1 MNAGIYQDRFNIT
14 DILSL
19 YKVSNLYIFTE
30 YLVNIWRDL
39 SQRNKEEGKGISRL
53 TFTKYYE
60 LNGIISDRLFST
72 FDLNGD
78 NYLDV
83 KEFVS
88 GMTTLFS
95 GYYEQLLKF
104 IFNLY
109 DFDKDGKIKI
119 NDVKLILEYVP
130 INTNQPKKAQLL
142 KYEKAAF
149 IDRIEVQNELS
160 TILSNAFGEN
170 ETLNL
175 HNFKKVIKERNSDIF
190 LFLLLFIYE
199 KRPFNND
206 TLSII
211 EAYNSV
217 NPGDFHRSS
226 SQQYVT
232 QTFHF
237 VAQPTLRSKILSPT
251 IKNKMTQRSKSLIP
265 EENDDDDEEEKFK
278 AMDSK
283 EFLEDKKE
291 NKTENNKENKE
302 ENDKNDKEK
311 DNDKNET
318 KKKEDKNKN
327 DSKNKEDKN
336 KGEGND
342 LLVSSMVQSEGDLNS
357 TIIPRRKNGQFITF
371 DTSKNIEETETNKKG
386 LKPPIDDKS
395 FDYSSAADC
404 DDIKIINYEGYIYKI
419 TKSNKRK
426 KLYFKLVFRDL
437 FFFKDKYSK
446 IFIGFH
452 HLADAFVK
460 VNPNFKFED
469 RQYYSFSLIYPNV
482 TRNYLLKKKKRLNAW
497 VNHLKKAIDLTI
509 LSEFFDVK
517 GTLGKGKFGLV
528 KLGIHKLT
536 GRKVAIKIINKQGI
550 TEQEMQLTKTEIEI
564 LKIGQHPNI
573 ITLYDVIENEDKIY
587 IIMEYC
593 AGSDLFAY
601 IEQRN
606 FKLPEKHAAEIIR
619 KLSSAVYYLHS
630 FGIIHRDVKPENILM
645 TDNTEHADIRLLDF
659 GLSKIVRSG
668 EKCTEP
674 YGTLSYVSP
683 EVLQDIP
690 YDERCDLWSIGVITY
705 LLLSGVLPFDDE
717 NNIKEIARKTVYEK
731 TPFYPSLFH
740 DVSKEAIDFVDKL
753 LQKDPDKRMK
763 MTELFQHP
771 WMQKYF
777 KINHVKSKSNSVTQF
792 DHLFFT
798 SYKEIK

>member
-1 MNAGIYQDRFNIT
+1 MNSGIYQDRFNIT

-104 IFNLY
+104 IFNIY

-226 SQQYVT
+226 SQQFET
-232 QTFHF
+232 QSFHF
-237 VAQPTLRSKILSPT
+237 VAQPTLRSRILSPT

-265 EENDDDDEEEKFK
+265 EEKDDDDEEEKFK
-278 AMDSK
+278 RIDTK
-283 EFLEDKKE
+283 EYL
-291 NKTENNKENKE
+291 
-302 ENDKNDKEK
+302 
-311 DNDKNET
+311 
-318 KKKEDKNKN
+318 EDKNKN
-327 DSKNKEDKN
+327 DKENDKKDKENNKNKNETKNKENKN
-336 KGEGND
+336 KVDNPEIN
-342 LLVSSMVQSEGDLNS
+342 VSNVHSEYDFNS
-357 TIIPRRKNGQFITF
+357 TIMPRRKNGQFITF
-371 DTSKNIEETETNKKG
+371 DTSKNIEESEIHNPS
-386 LKPPIDDKS
+386 LKVPIDDKS
-395 FDYSSAADC
+395 FDYSSAVDC

-437 FFFKDKYSK
+437 FFYKDKYSK
-446 IFIGFH
+446 MFIGFH

-460 VNPNFKFED
+460 INPNFKFED
-469 RQYYSFSLIYPNV
+469 RQYFSFSLIYPNI

-573 ITLYDVIENEDKIY
+573 ITLYDVIENEEKIY

-606 FKLPEKHAAEIIR
+606 FKLPEKRAAEIIR

-645 TDNTEHADIRLLDF
+645 TDNTENVDIRLLDF

-731 TPFYPSLFH
+731 TPFYPTLFQ

-763 MTELFQHP
+763 MTELFVHP

-777 KINHVKSKSNSVTQF
+777 KNNNIKPKSNSVTEF

-798 SYKEIK
+798 SYKAIK

>member
-1 MNAGIYQDRFNIT
+1 MNSGIYQDRFNIT

-104 IFNLY
+104 IFNIY

-119 NDVKLILEYVP
+119 NDVKLILEYVS

-226 SQQYVT
+226 SQQFET
-232 QTFHF
+232 QSFHF
-237 VAQPTLRSKILSPT
+237 VAQPTLRSRILSPT

-265 EENDDDDEEEKFK
+265 EEKDDDDEEEKFK
-278 AMDSK
+278 RIDTK
-283 EFLEDKKE
+283 EYL
-291 NKTENNKENKE
+291 
-302 ENDKNDKEK
+302 
-311 DNDKNET
+311 
-318 KKKEDKNKN
+318 EDKNKN
-327 DSKNKEDKN
+327 DKENDKENDKKDKENNKNKNETKNKENKN
-336 KGEGND
+336 KVDNPEIN
-342 LLVSSMVQSEGDLNS
+342 VSNVHSEYDFNS
-357 TIIPRRKNGQFITF
+357 TIMPRRKNGQFITF
-371 DTSKNIEETETNKKG
+371 DTSKNIEESEIHNPS
-386 LKPPIDDKS
+386 LKVPIDDKS
-395 FDYSSAADC
+395 FDYSSAVDC

-437 FFFKDKYSK
+437 FFYKDKYSK
-446 IFIGFH
+446 MFIGFH

-460 VNPNFKFED
+460 INPNFKFED
-469 RQYYSFSLIYPNV
+469 RQYFSFSLIYPNI

-573 ITLYDVIENEDKIY
+573 ITLYDVIENEEKIY

-606 FKLPEKHAAEIIR
+606 FKLPEKRAAEIIR

-645 TDNTEHADIRLLDF
+645 TDNTENADIRLLDF

-731 TPFYPSLFH
+731 TPFYPTLFQ

-763 MTELFQHP
+763 MTELFVHP

-777 KINHVKSKSNSVTQF
+777 KNNNIKPKSNSVTEF

-798 SYKEIK
+798 SYKAIK

>member
-1 MNAGIYQDRFNIT
+1 MNCSGVYQDRFNIT

-109 DFDKDGKIKI
+109 DFEKNGKIKI

-130 INTNQPKKAQLL
+130 IKTNQPKKAQLL
-142 KYEKAAF
+142 KYEKAEF

-206 TLSII
+206 TLSTI

-226 SQQYVT
+226 SQQFVT

-237 VAQPTLRSKILSPT
+237 VAQPTLRSRILSPT
-251 IKNKMTQRSKSLIP
+251 FKNKMSQRSKSLIP

-278 AMDSK
+278 DIDTK
-283 EFLEDKKE
+283 EYLEDKKNNTTNDD
-291 NKTENNKENKE
+291 NKNEQKDKDNKNEKKNNDDNNKLDAPDLKISIVPS
-302 ENDKNDKEK
+302 
-311 DNDKNET
+311 DNEF
-318 KKKEDKNKN
+318 
-327 DSKNKEDKN
+327 
-336 KGEGND
+336 
-342 LLVSSMVQSEGDLNS
+342 NS

-371 DTSKNIEETETNKKG
+371 DTSKNIEQSEIQNVD
-386 LKPPIDDKS
+386 LKLPIDDKS
-395 FDYSSAADC
+395 FDYSSAVDC
-404 DDIKIINYEGYIYKI
+404 DDIKIINFEGYIYKI

-437 FFFKDKYSK
+437 FFYKDKYSK
-446 IFIGFH
+446 MFIGFH

-460 VNPNFKFED
+460 INPNFKFED
-469 RQYYSFSLIYPNV
+469 RQYYSFSLIYPHV

-497 VNHLKKAIDLTI
+497 VNHLKKAIDLTV

-536 GRKVAIKIINKQGI
+536 GRKVAIKIINKQGL

-573 ITLYDVIENEDKIY
+573 ITLYDVIENEEKIY

-601 IEQRN
+601 IEERN
-606 FKLPEKHAAEIIR
+606 FKLPEKHAAQIIR

-645 TDNTEHADIRLLDF
+645 TDKTEYADIRLLDF
-659 GLSKIVRSG
+659 GLSKIVRQG

-731 TPFYPSLFH
+731 TPFYPSLFQN
-740 DVSKEAIDFVDKL
+740 VSKEAIDFVDKL

-763 MTELFQHP
+763 MTELFEHP
-771 WMQKYF
+771 WMKKYF
-777 KINHVKSKSNSVTQF
+777 KHNNTKPKSNSVPQI

-798 SYKEIK
+798 SFKEVK

>member
-1 MNAGIYQDRFNIT
+1 MNCSGVYQDRFNIT

-109 DFDKDGKIKI
+109 DFEKNGKIKI

-130 INTNQPKKAQLL
+130 IKTNQPKKAQLL
-142 KYEKAAF
+142 KYEKAEF

-206 TLSII
+206 TLSTI

-226 SQQYVT
+226 SQQFVT

-237 VAQPTLRSKILSPT
+237 VAQPTLRSRILSPT
-251 IKNKMTQRSKSLIP
+251 FKNKMSQRSKSLIP

-278 AMDSK
+278 DIDTK
-283 EFLEDKKE
+283 EYLEDKKNNTTNDD
-291 NKTENNKENKE
+291 NKNEQKDKDNKNEKKNNDDNNKLDAPDLKISIVPS
-302 ENDKNDKEK
+302 
-311 DNDKNET
+311 DNEF
-318 KKKEDKNKN
+318 
-327 DSKNKEDKN
+327 
-336 KGEGND
+336 
-342 LLVSSMVQSEGDLNS
+342 NS

-371 DTSKNIEETETNKKG
+371 DTSKNIEQSEIQNVD
-386 LKPPIDDKS
+386 LKLPIDDKS
-395 FDYSSAADC
+395 FDYSSAVDC
-404 DDIKIINYEGYIYKI
+404 DDIKIINFEGYIYKI

-437 FFFKDKYSK
+437 FFYKDKYSK
-446 IFIGFH
+446 MFIGFH

-460 VNPNFKFED
+460 INPNFKFED
-469 RQYYSFSLIYPNV
+469 RQYYSFSLIYPHV

-497 VNHLKKAIDLTI
+497 VNHLKKAIDLTV

-536 GRKVAIKIINKQGI
+536 GRKVAIKIINKQGL

-573 ITLYDVIENEDKIY
+573 ITLYDVIENEEKIY

-606 FKLPEKHAAEIIR
+606 FKLPEKRAAEIIR

-645 TDNTEHADIRLLDF
+645 TDKTEYADIRLLDF
-659 GLSKIVRSG
+659 GLSKIVRQG

-731 TPFYPSLFH
+731 TPFYPSLFQN
-740 DVSKEAIDFVDKL
+740 VSKEAIDFVDKL

-763 MTELFQHP
+763 MTELFEHP
-771 WMQKYF
+771 WMKKYF
-777 KINHVKSKSNSVTQF
+777 KHNNTKPKSNSVTQF

-798 SYKEIK
+798 SFKEVK

>member
-1 MNAGIYQDRFNIT
+1 MNCSGVYQDRFNIT

-109 DFDKDGKIKI
+109 DFEKNGKIKI

-130 INTNQPKKAQLL
+130 IKTNQPKKAQLL
-142 KYEKAAF
+142 KYEKAEF

-206 TLSII
+206 TLSTI

-226 SQQYVT
+226 SQQFVT

-237 VAQPTLRSKILSPT
+237 VAQPTLRSRILSPT
-251 IKNKMTQRSKSLIP
+251 FKNKMSQRSKSLIP

-278 AMDSK
+278 DIDTK
-283 EFLEDKKE
+283 EYLEDKKNNTTNDD
-291 NKTENNKENKE
+291 NKNEQKDKDNKNEKKNNDDNNKLDAPDLKLSIVPS
-302 ENDKNDKEK
+302 
-311 DNDKNET
+311 DNDF
-318 KKKEDKNKN
+318 
-327 DSKNKEDKN
+327 
-336 KGEGND
+336 
-342 LLVSSMVQSEGDLNS
+342 NS

-371 DTSKNIEETETNKKG
+371 DTSKNIEQSEIKNVD
-386 LKPPIDDKS
+386 LKLPIDDKS
-395 FDYSSAADC
+395 FDYSSAVDC
-404 DDIKIINYEGYIYKI
+404 DDIKIINFEGYIYKI

-437 FFFKDKYSK
+437 FFYKDKYSK
-446 IFIGFH
+446 MFIGFH

-460 VNPNFKFED
+460 INPNFKFED
-469 RQYYSFSLIYPNV
+469 RQYYSFSLIYPHV

-497 VNHLKKAIDLTI
+497 VNHLKKAIDLTV

-536 GRKVAIKIINKQGI
+536 GRKVAIKIINKQGL

-573 ITLYDVIENEDKIY
+573 ITLYDVIENEEKIY

-601 IEQRN
+601 IEERN
-606 FKLPEKHAAEIIR
+606 FKLPEKHAAQIIR

-645 TDNTEHADIRLLDF
+645 TDKTEYADIRLLDF
-659 GLSKIVRSG
+659 GLSKIVRQG

-731 TPFYPSLFH
+731 TPFYPSLFQN
-740 DVSKEAIDFVDKL
+740 VSKEAIDFVDKL

-763 MTELFQHP
+763 MTELFEHP
-771 WMQKYF
+771 WMKKYF
-777 KINHVKSKSNSVTQF
+777 KHNNTKPKSNSVTQF

-798 SYKEIK
+798 SFKEVK

>member
-1 MNAGIYQDRFNIT
+1 MNCSGVYQDRFNIT

-109 DFDKDGKIKI
+109 DFEKNGKIKI

-130 INTNQPKKAQLL
+130 IKTNQPKKAQLL

-206 TLSII
+206 TLSTI

-226 SQQYVT
+226 SQQFVT

-237 VAQPTLRSKILSPT
+237 VAQPTLRSRILSPT
-251 IKNKMTQRSKSLIP
+251 FKNKMSQRSKSLIP

-278 AMDSK
+278 DIDTK
-283 EFLEDKKE
+283 EYLEDKKNNTTNDD
-291 NKTENNKENKE
+291 NKNEQKDKDNKNEKKNNDDNNKLDAPDLKISIVPS
-302 ENDKNDKEK
+302 
-311 DNDKNET
+311 DNEF
-318 KKKEDKNKN
+318 
-327 DSKNKEDKN
+327 
-336 KGEGND
+336 
-342 LLVSSMVQSEGDLNS
+342 NS

-371 DTSKNIEETETNKKG
+371 DTSKNIEQSEIQNVD
-386 LKPPIDDKS
+386 LKLPIDDKS
-395 FDYSSAADC
+395 FDYSSAVDC
-404 DDIKIINYEGYIYKI
+404 DDIKIINFEGYIYKI

-437 FFFKDKYSK
+437 FFYKDKYSK
-446 IFIGFH
+446 MFIGFH

-460 VNPNFKFED
+460 INPNFKFED
-469 RQYYSFSLIYPNV
+469 RQYYSFSLIYPHV

-497 VNHLKKAIDLTI
+497 VNHLKKAIDLTV

-536 GRKVAIKIINKQGI
+536 GRKVAIKIINKQGL

-573 ITLYDVIENEDKIY
+573 ITLYDVIENEEKIY

-601 IEQRN
+601 IEERN
-606 FKLPEKHAAEIIR
+606 FKLPEKHAAQIIR

-645 TDNTEHADIRLLDF
+645 TDKTEYADIRLLDF
-659 GLSKIVRSG
+659 GLSKIVRQG

-731 TPFYPSLFH
+731 TPFYPSLFQN
-740 DVSKEAIDFVDKL
+740 VSKEAIDFVDKL

-763 MTELFQHP
+763 MTELFEHP
-771 WMQKYF
+771 WMKKYF
-777 KINHVKSKSNSVTQF
+777 KHNNTKPKSNSVTQF

-798 SYKEIK
+798 SFKEVK

>member
-1 MNAGIYQDRFNIT
+1 MNCSGVYQDRFNIT

-109 DFDKDGKIKI
+109 DFEKNGKIKI

-130 INTNQPKKAQLL
+130 IKTNQPKKAQLL
-142 KYEKAAF
+142 KYEKAEF

-206 TLSII
+206 TLSTI

-226 SQQYVT
+226 SQQFVT

-237 VAQPTLRSKILSPT
+237 VAQPTLRSRILSPT
-251 IKNKMTQRSKSLIP
+251 FKNKMSQRSKSLIP
-265 EENDDDDEEEKFK
+265 EENDDDEEEKFK
-278 AMDSK
+278 DIDTK
-283 EFLEDKKE
+283 EYLEDKKNNTTNDD
-291 NKTENNKENKE
+291 NKNEQKDKDNKNEKKNNDDNNKLDAPDLKISIVPS
-302 ENDKNDKEK
+302 
-311 DNDKNET
+311 DNEF
-318 KKKEDKNKN
+318 
-327 DSKNKEDKN
+327 
-336 KGEGND
+336 
-342 LLVSSMVQSEGDLNS
+342 NS

-371 DTSKNIEETETNKKG
+371 DTSKNIEQSEIQNVD
-386 LKPPIDDKS
+386 LKLPIDDKS
-395 FDYSSAADC
+395 FDYSSAVDC
-404 DDIKIINYEGYIYKI
+404 DDIKIINFEGYIYKI

-437 FFFKDKYSK
+437 FFYKDKYSK
-446 IFIGFH
+446 MFIGFH

-460 VNPNFKFED
+460 INPNFKFED
-469 RQYYSFSLIYPNV
+469 RQYYSFSLIYPHV

-497 VNHLKKAIDLTI
+497 VNHLKKAIDLTV

-536 GRKVAIKIINKQGI
+536 GRKVAIKIINKQGL

-573 ITLYDVIENEDKIY
+573 ITLYDVIENEEKIY

-601 IEQRN
+601 IEERN
-606 FKLPEKHAAEIIR
+606 FKLPEKHAAQIIR

-645 TDNTEHADIRLLDF
+645 TDKTEYADIRLLDF
-659 GLSKIVRSG
+659 GLSKIVRQG

-731 TPFYPSLFH
+731 TPFYPSLFQN
-740 DVSKEAIDFVDKL
+740 VSKEAIDFVDKL

-763 MTELFQHP
+763 MTELFEHP
-771 WMQKYF
+771 WMKKYF
-777 KINHVKSKSNSVTQF
+777 KHNNTKPKSNSVTQF

-798 SYKEIK
+798 SFKEVK

>member
-1 MNAGIYQDRFNIT
+1 MNCSGVYQDRFNIT

-109 DFDKDGKIKI
+109 DFEKNGKIKI

-130 INTNQPKKAQLL
+130 IKTNQPKKAQLL
-142 KYEKAAF
+142 KYEKAEF

-206 TLSII
+206 TLSTI

-226 SQQYVT
+226 SQQFVT

-237 VAQPTLRSKILSPT
+237 VAQPTLRSRILSPT
-251 IKNKMTQRSKSLIP
+251 FKNKMSQRSKSLIP

-278 AMDSK
+278 DIDTK
-283 EFLEDKKE
+283 EYLEDKKNNATKDD
-291 NKTENNKENKE
+291 NKNEQKDKDNKNEKKNNDDNNKLDAPDLKISIVPS
-302 ENDKNDKEK
+302 
-311 DNDKNET
+311 DNEF
-318 KKKEDKNKN
+318 
-327 DSKNKEDKN
+327 
-336 KGEGND
+336 
-342 LLVSSMVQSEGDLNS
+342 NS

-371 DTSKNIEETETNKKG
+371 DTSKNIEQSEIQNVD
-386 LKPPIDDKS
+386 LKLPIDDKS
-395 FDYSSAADC
+395 FDYSSAVDC
-404 DDIKIINYEGYIYKI
+404 DDIKIINFEGYIYKI

-437 FFFKDKYSK
+437 FFYKDKYSK
-446 IFIGFH
+446 MFIGFH

-460 VNPNFKFED
+460 INPNFKFED
-469 RQYYSFSLIYPNV
+469 RQYYSFSLIYPHV

-497 VNHLKKAIDLTI
+497 VNHLKKAIDLTV

-536 GRKVAIKIINKQGI
+536 GRKVAIKIINKQGL

-573 ITLYDVIENEDKIY
+573 ITLYDVIENEEKIY

-601 IEQRN
+601 IEERN
-606 FKLPEKHAAEIIR
+606 FKLPEKHAAQIIR

-645 TDNTEHADIRLLDF
+645 TDKTEYADIRLLDF
-659 GLSKIVRSG
+659 GLSKIVRQG

-731 TPFYPSLFH
+731 TPFYPSLFQN
-740 DVSKEAIDFVDKL
+740 VSKEAIDFVDKL

-763 MTELFQHP
+763 MTELFEHP
-771 WMQKYF
+771 WMKKYF
-777 KINHVKSKSNSVTQF
+777 KHNNTKPKSNSVTQF

-798 SYKEIK
+798 SFKEVK

>member
-1 MNAGIYQDRFNIT
+1 MNSGIYQDRFNIT

-104 IFNLY
+104 IFNIY

-226 SQQYVT
+226 SQQFVT
-232 QTFHF
+232 QSFHF
-237 VAQPTLRSKILSPT
+237 VAQPTLRSRILSPT

-265 EENDDDDEEEKFK
+265 EEKDDDDEEEKFK
-278 AMDSK
+278 RIDTK
-283 EFLEDKKE
+283 EYL
-291 NKTENNKENKE
+291 
-302 ENDKNDKEK
+302 
-311 DNDKNET
+311 
-318 KKKEDKNKN
+318 EDKNKN
-327 DSKNKEDKN
+327 DKENDKENDKKDKENNKNKNETKNKENKN
-336 KGEGND
+336 KVDNPEIN
-342 LLVSSMVQSEGDLNS
+342 VSNVHSEYDFNS
-357 TIIPRRKNGQFITF
+357 TIMPRRKNGQFITF
-371 DTSKNIEETETNKKG
+371 DTSKNIEESEIHNPS
-386 LKPPIDDKS
+386 LKVPIDDKS
-395 FDYSSAADC
+395 FDYSSAVDC

-437 FFFKDKYSK
+437 FFYKDKYSK
-446 IFIGFH
+446 MFIGFH

-460 VNPNFKFED
+460 INPNFKFED
-469 RQYYSFSLIYPNV
+469 RQYFSFSLIYPNI

-573 ITLYDVIENEDKIY
+573 ITLYDVIENEEKIY

-606 FKLPEKHAAEIIR
+606 FKLPEKRAAEIIR

-645 TDNTEHADIRLLDF
+645 TDNTENADIRLLDF

-731 TPFYPSLFH
+731 TPFYPSLFQN
-740 DVSKEAIDFVDKL
+740 VSKEAIDFVDKL

-763 MTELFQHP
+763 MTELFEHP
-771 WMQKYF
+771 WMKKYF
-777 KINHVKSKSNSVTQF
+777 KHNNTKPKSNSVTQF

-798 SYKEIK
+798 SFKEVK

>member
-1 MNAGIYQDRFNIT
+1 MNSGIYQDRFNIT

-104 IFNLY
+104 IFNIY

-226 SQQYVT
+226 SQQFVT
-232 QTFHF
+232 QSFHF
-237 VAQPTLRSKILSPT
+237 VAQPTLRSRILSPT

-265 EENDDDDEEEKFK
+265 EEKDDDDEEEKFK
-278 AMDSK
+278 RIDTK
-283 EFLEDKKE
+283 EYL
-291 NKTENNKENKE
+291 
-302 ENDKNDKEK
+302 
-311 DNDKNET
+311 
-318 KKKEDKNKN
+318 EDKNKN
-327 DSKNKEDKN
+327 DKENDKENDKKDKENNKNKNETKNKENKN
-336 KGEGND
+336 KVDNPEIN
-342 LLVSSMVQSEGDLNS
+342 VSNVHSEYDFNS
-357 TIIPRRKNGQFITF
+357 TIMPRRKNGQFITF
-371 DTSKNIEETETNKKG
+371 DTSKNIEESEIHNPS
-386 LKPPIDDKS
+386 LKVPIDDKS
-395 FDYSSAADC
+395 FDYSSAVDC

-437 FFFKDKYSK
+437 FFYKDKYSK
-446 IFIGFH
+446 MFIGFH

-460 VNPNFKFED
+460 INPNFKFED
-469 RQYYSFSLIYPNV
+469 RQYFSFSLIYPNI

-573 ITLYDVIENEDKIY
+573 ITLYDVIENEEKIY

-606 FKLPEKHAAEIIR
+606 FKLPEKRAAEIIR

-645 TDNTEHADIRLLDF
+645 TDNTENADIRLLDF

-731 TPFYPSLFH
+731 TPFYPSLFQN
-740 DVSKEAIDFVDKL
+740 VSKEAIDFVDKL

-763 MTELFQHP
+763 MTELFVHP

-777 KINHVKSKSNSVTQF
+777 KNNNIKPKSNSVTEF

-798 SYKEIK
+798 SYKAIK

>member
-1 MNAGIYQDRFNIT
+1 MNCSGVYQDRFNIT

-109 DFDKDGKIKI
+109 DFEKNGKIKI

-130 INTNQPKKAQLL
+130 IKTNQPKKAQLL
-142 KYEKAAF
+142 KYEKAEF

-206 TLSII
+206 TLSTI

-226 SQQYVT
+226 SQQFVT

-237 VAQPTLRSKILSPT
+237 VAQPTLRSRILSPT
-251 IKNKMTQRSKSLIP
+251 FKNKMSKRSKSLIP

-278 AMDSK
+278 DIDTK
-283 EFLEDKKE
+283 EYLEDKKNNTTNDD
-291 NKTENNKENKE
+291 NKNEQKDKDNKNEKKNNDDNNKLDAPDLKISIVPS
-302 ENDKNDKEK
+302 
-311 DNDKNET
+311 DNEF
-318 KKKEDKNKN
+318 
-327 DSKNKEDKN
+327 
-336 KGEGND
+336 
-342 LLVSSMVQSEGDLNS
+342 NS

-371 DTSKNIEETETNKKG
+371 DTSKNIEQSEIQNVD
-386 LKPPIDDKS
+386 LKLPIDDKS
-395 FDYSSAADC
+395 FDYSSAVDC
-404 DDIKIINYEGYIYKI
+404 DDIKIINFEGYIYKI

-437 FFFKDKYSK
+437 FFYKDKYSK
-446 IFIGFH
+446 MFIGFH

-460 VNPNFKFED
+460 INPNFKFED
-469 RQYYSFSLIYPNV
+469 RQYYSFSLIYPHV

-497 VNHLKKAIDLTI
+497 VNHLKKAIDLTV

-536 GRKVAIKIINKQGI
+536 GRKVAIKIINKQGL

-573 ITLYDVIENEDKIY
+573 ITLYDVIENEEKIY

-601 IEQRN
+601 IEERN
-606 FKLPEKHAAEIIR
+606 FKLPEKHAAQIIR

-645 TDNTEHADIRLLDF
+645 TDKTEYADIRLLDF
-659 GLSKIVRSG
+659 GLSKIVRQG

-731 TPFYPSLFH
+731 TPFYPSLFQN
-740 DVSKEAIDFVDKL
+740 VSKEAIDFVDKL

-763 MTELFQHP
+763 MTELFEHP
-771 WMQKYF
+771 WMKKYF
-777 KINHVKSKSNSVTQF
+777 KHNNTKPKSNSVTQF

-798 SYKEIK
+798 SFKEVK

>member
-1 MNAGIYQDRFNIT
+1 MNSGIYQDRFNIT

-104 IFNLY
+104 IFNIY

-226 SQQYVT
+226 SQQFVT
-232 QTFHF
+232 QSFHF
-237 VAQPTLRSKILSPT
+237 VAQPTLRSRILSPT

-265 EENDDDDEEEKFK
+265 EEKDDDDEEEKFK
-278 AMDSK
+278 RIDTK
-283 EFLEDKKE
+283 EYLEDK
-291 NKTENNKENKE
+291 N
-302 ENDKNDKEK
+302 KNDKEK
-311 DNDKNET
+311 DKENDKKDKQNNKNKNET
-318 KKKEDKNKN
+318 KNKENKNKVDN
-327 DSKNKEDKN
+327 PEIN
-336 KGEGND
+336 
-342 LLVSSMVQSEGDLNS
+342 VSNVHSEYDFNS
-357 TIIPRRKNGQFITF
+357 TIMPRRKNGQFITF
-371 DTSKNIEETETNKKG
+371 DTSKNIEESEIHNPS
-386 LKPPIDDKS
+386 LKVPIDDKS
-395 FDYSSAADC
+395 FDYSSAVDC

-437 FFFKDKYSK
+437 FFYKDKYSK
-446 IFIGFH
+446 MFIGFH

-460 VNPNFKFED
+460 INPNFKFED
-469 RQYYSFSLIYPNV
+469 RQYFSFSLIYPNI

-573 ITLYDVIENEDKIY
+573 ITLYDVIENEEKIY

-606 FKLPEKHAAEIIR
+606 FKLPEKRAAEIIR

-645 TDNTEHADIRLLDF
+645 TDNTENADIRLLDF

-731 TPFYPSLFH
+731 TPFYPTLFQ

-763 MTELFQHP
+763 MTELFVHP

-777 KINHVKSKSNSVTQF
+777 KNNNIKPKSNSVTEF

-798 SYKEIK
+798 SYKAIK

>member
-1 MNAGIYQDRFNIT
+1 MNCSGVYQDRFNIT

-109 DFDKDGKIKI
+109 DFEKNGKIKI

-130 INTNQPKKAQLL
+130 IKTNQPKKAQLL
-142 KYEKAAF
+142 KYEKAEF

-206 TLSII
+206 TLSTI

-226 SQQYVT
+226 SQQFVT

-237 VAQPTLRSKILSPT
+237 VAQPTLRSRILSPT
-251 IKNKMTQRSKSLIP
+251 FKNKMSQRSKSLIP

-278 AMDSK
+278 DIDTK
-283 EFLEDKKE
+283 EYLEDKKN
-291 NKTENNKENKE
+291 NKTNDDNKNEQKDKDNKNEKKNKDDNNKLDAPDLKISIVPS
-302 ENDKNDKEK
+302 
-311 DNDKNET
+311 DNDF
-318 KKKEDKNKN
+318 
-327 DSKNKEDKN
+327 
-336 KGEGND
+336 
-342 LLVSSMVQSEGDLNS
+342 NS

-371 DTSKNIEETETNKKG
+371 DTSKNIEQSEIQNVD
-386 LKPPIDDKS
+386 LKLPIDDKS
-395 FDYSSAADC
+395 FDYSSAVDC
-404 DDIKIINYEGYIYKI
+404 DDIKIINFEGYIYKI

-437 FFFKDKYSK
+437 FFYKDKYSK
-446 IFIGFH
+446 MFIGFH

-460 VNPNFKFED
+460 INPNFKFED
-469 RQYYSFSLIYPNV
+469 RQYYSFSLIYPHV

-497 VNHLKKAIDLTI
+497 VNHLKKAIDLTV

-536 GRKVAIKIINKQGI
+536 GRKVAIKIINKQGL

-573 ITLYDVIENEDKIY
+573 ITLYDIIENEEKIY

-601 IEQRN
+601 IEERN
-606 FKLPEKHAAEIIR
+606 FKLPEKHAAQIIR

-645 TDNTEHADIRLLDF
+645 TDKTEYADIRLLDF
-659 GLSKIVRSG
+659 GLSKIVRQG

-731 TPFYPSLFH
+731 TPFYPSLFQN
-740 DVSKEAIDFVDKL
+740 VSKEAIDFVDKL

-763 MTELFQHP
+763 MTELFEHP
-771 WMQKYF
+771 WMKKYF
-777 KINHVKSKSNSVTQF
+777 KHNNTKPKSNSVTQF

-798 SYKEIK
+798 SFKEVK

>member
-1 MNAGIYQDRFNIT
+1 MNCSGVYQDRFNIT

-104 IFNLY
+104 IFNIY

-130 INTNQPKKAQLL
+130 IKTNQPKKAQLL
-142 KYEKAAF
+142 KYEKAEF

-206 TLSII
+206 TLSTI

-226 SQQYVT
+226 SQQFVT

-237 VAQPTLRSKILSPT
+237 VAQPTLRSRILSPT
-251 IKNKMTQRSKSLIP
+251 FKNKMSQRSKSLIP

-278 AMDSK
+278 DIDTK
-283 EFLEDKKE
+283 EYLEDKKNNTTNDD
-291 NKTENNKENKE
+291 NKNEQKDKDNKNEKKNNDDNNKLDAPDLKISIVPS
-302 ENDKNDKEK
+302 
-311 DNDKNET
+311 DNEF
-318 KKKEDKNKN
+318 
-327 DSKNKEDKN
+327 
-336 KGEGND
+336 
-342 LLVSSMVQSEGDLNS
+342 NS

-371 DTSKNIEETETNKKG
+371 DTSKNIEQSEIQNVD
-386 LKPPIDDKS
+386 LKLPIDDKS
-395 FDYSSAADC
+395 FDYSSAVDC
-404 DDIKIINYEGYIYKI
+404 DDIKIINFEGYIYKI

-437 FFFKDKYSK
+437 FFYKDKYSK
-446 IFIGFH
+446 MFIGFH

-460 VNPNFKFED
+460 INPNFKFED
-469 RQYYSFSLIYPNV
+469 RQYYSFSLIYPHV

-497 VNHLKKAIDLTI
+497 VNHLKKAIDLTV

-536 GRKVAIKIINKQGI
+536 GRKVAIKIINKQGL

-573 ITLYDVIENEDKIY
+573 ITLYDVIENEEKIY

-606 FKLPEKHAAEIIR
+606 FKLPEKRAAEIIR

-645 TDNTEHADIRLLDF
+645 TDNTENADIRLLDF

-731 TPFYPSLFH
+731 TPFYPSLFQN
-740 DVSKEAIDFVDKL
+740 VSKEAIDFVDKL

-763 MTELFQHP
+763 MTELFVHP

-777 KINHVKSKSNSVTQF
+777 KNNNIKPKSNSVTEF

-798 SYKEIK
+798 SYKAIK

>member
-1 MNAGIYQDRFNIT
+1 MNCSGVYQDRFNIT

-109 DFDKDGKIKI
+109 DFEKNGKIKI

-130 INTNQPKKAQLL
+130 IKTNQPKKAQLL
-142 KYEKAAF
+142 KYEKAEF

-206 TLSII
+206 TLSTI

-226 SQQYVT
+226 SQQFVT

-237 VAQPTLRSKILSPT
+237 VAQPTLRSRILSPT
-251 IKNKMTQRSKSLIP
+251 FKNKMSQRSKSLIP

-278 AMDSK
+278 DIDTK
-283 EFLEDKKE
+283 EYLEDKKNNTTNDD
-291 NKTENNKENKE
+291 NKNEQKDKDNKNEKKNNDDNNKLDAPDLKISIVPS
-302 ENDKNDKEK
+302 
-311 DNDKNET
+311 DNEF
-318 KKKEDKNKN
+318 
-327 DSKNKEDKN
+327 
-336 KGEGND
+336 
-342 LLVSSMVQSEGDLNS
+342 NS

-371 DTSKNIEETETNKKG
+371 DTSKNIEQSEIQNVD
-386 LKPPIDDKS
+386 LKLPIDDKS
-395 FDYSSAADC
+395 FDYSSAVDC
-404 DDIKIINYEGYIYKI
+404 DDIKIINFEGYIYKI

-437 FFFKDKYSK
+437 FFYKDKYSK
-446 IFIGFH
+446 MFIGFH

-460 VNPNFKFED
+460 INPNFKFED
-469 RQYYSFSLIYPNV
+469 RQYYSFSLIYPHV

-497 VNHLKKAIDLTI
+497 VNHLKKAIDLTV

-536 GRKVAIKIINKQGI
+536 GRKVAIKIINKQGL

-573 ITLYDVIENEDKIY
+573 ITLYDVIENEEKIY

-601 IEQRN
+601 IEERN
-606 FKLPEKHAAEIIR
+606 FKLPEKHAAQIIR

-645 TDNTEHADIRLLDF
+645 TDKTEYADIRLLDF
-659 GLSKIVRSG
+659 GLSKIVRQG

-731 TPFYPSLFH
+731 TPFYPSLFQN
-740 DVSKEAIDFVDKL
+740 VSKEAIDFVDKL

-763 MTELFQHP
+763 MTELFEHP
-771 WMQKYF
+771 WMKKYF
-777 KINHVKSKSNSVTQF
+777 KHNNTKPKSNSVTQF

-798 SYKEIK
+798 SFKEVK

>member
-1 MNAGIYQDRFNIT
+1 MNCSGVYQDRFNIT

-109 DFDKDGKIKI
+109 DFEKNGKIKI

-130 INTNQPKKAQLL
+130 IKTNQPKKAQLL
-142 KYEKAAF
+142 KYEKAEF

-206 TLSII
+206 TLSTI

-226 SQQYVT
+226 SQQFVT

-237 VAQPTLRSKILSPT
+237 VAQPTLRSRILSPT
-251 IKNKMTQRSKSLIP
+251 FKNKMSQRSKSLIP

-278 AMDSK
+278 DIDTK
-283 EFLEDKKE
+283 EYLEDKKN
-291 NKTENNKENKE
+291 NKTNDDNKNEQKDKDNKNEKKNKDDNNKLDAPDLKISIVPS
-302 ENDKNDKEK
+302 
-311 DNDKNET
+311 DNEF
-318 KKKEDKNKN
+318 
-327 DSKNKEDKN
+327 
-336 KGEGND
+336 
-342 LLVSSMVQSEGDLNS
+342 NS

-371 DTSKNIEETETNKKG
+371 DTSKNIEQSEIQNVD
-386 LKPPIDDKS
+386 LKLPIDDKS
-395 FDYSSAADC
+395 FDYSSAVDC
-404 DDIKIINYEGYIYKI
+404 DDIKIINFEGYIYKI

-437 FFFKDKYSK
+437 FFYKDKYSK
-446 IFIGFH
+446 MFIGFH

-460 VNPNFKFED
+460 INPNFKFED
-469 RQYYSFSLIYPNV
+469 RQYYSFSLIYPHV

-497 VNHLKKAIDLTI
+497 VNHLKKAIDLTV

-536 GRKVAIKIINKQGI
+536 GRKVAIKIINKQGL

-573 ITLYDVIENEDKIY
+573 ITLYDVIENEEKIY

-601 IEQRN
+601 IEERN
-606 FKLPEKHAAEIIR
+606 FKLPEKHAAQIIR

-645 TDNTEHADIRLLDF
+645 TDKTEYADIRLLDF
-659 GLSKIVRSG
+659 GLSKIVRQG

-731 TPFYPSLFH
+731 TPFYPSLFQN
-740 DVSKEAIDFVDKL
+740 VSKEAIDFVDKL

-777 KINHVKSKSNSVTQF
+777 KINQVKSKSNSVTQF

-798 SYKEIK
+798 SFKEVK

>member
-1 MNAGIYQDRFNIT
+1 
-14 DILSL
+14 
-19 YKVSNLYIFTE
+19 
-30 YLVNIWRDL
+30 
-39 SQRNKEEGKGISRL
+39 
-53 TFTKYYE
+53 
-60 LNGIISDRLFST
+60 
-72 FDLNGD
+72 
-78 NYLDV
+78 
-83 KEFVS
+83 
-88 GMTTLFS
+88 
-95 GYYEQLLKF
+95 
-104 IFNLY
+104 
-109 DFDKDGKIKI
+109 
-119 NDVKLILEYVP
+119 
-130 INTNQPKKAQLL
+130 
-142 KYEKAAF
+142 
-149 IDRIEVQNELS
+149 
-160 TILSNAFGEN
+160 
-170 ETLNL
+170 
-175 HNFKKVIKERNSDIF
+175 
-190 LFLLLFIYE
+190 
-199 KRPFNND
+199 
-206 TLSII
+206 
-211 EAYNSV
+211 
-217 NPGDFHRSS
+217 
-226 SQQYVT
+226 
-232 QTFHF
+232 
-237 VAQPTLRSKILSPT
+237 
-251 IKNKMTQRSKSLIP
+251 MTQRSKSLIP
-265 EENDDDDEEEKFK
+265 EEKDDDDEEEKFK
-278 AMDSK
+278 RIDTK
-283 EFLEDKKE
+283 EYL
-291 NKTENNKENKE
+291 
-302 ENDKNDKEK
+302 
-311 DNDKNET
+311 
-318 KKKEDKNKN
+318 EDKNKN
-327 DSKNKEDKN
+327 DKENDKKDKENNKNKNETKNKENKN
-336 KGEGND
+336 KVDNPEIN
-342 LLVSSMVQSEGDLNS
+342 VSNVHSEYDFNS
-357 TIIPRRKNGQFITF
+357 TIMPRRKNGQFITF
-371 DTSKNIEETETNKKG
+371 DTSKNIEESEIHNPS
-386 LKPPIDDKS
+386 LKVPIDDKS
-395 FDYSSAADC
+395 FDYSSAVDC

-437 FFFKDKYSK
+437 FFYKDKYSK
-446 IFIGFH
+446 MFIGFH

-460 VNPNFKFED
+460 INPNFKFED
-469 RQYYSFSLIYPNV
+469 RQYFSFSLIYLNI

-573 ITLYDVIENEDKIY
+573 ITLYDVIENEEKIY

-606 FKLPEKHAAEIIR
+606 FKLPEKRAAEIIR

-645 TDNTEHADIRLLDF
+645 TDNTENADIRLLDF

-731 TPFYPSLFH
+731 TPFYPSLFQN
-740 DVSKEAIDFVDKL
+740 VSKEAIDFVDKL

-763 MTELFQHP
+763 MTELFVHP

-777 KINHVKSKSNSVTQF
+777 KNNNIKPKSNSVTEF

-798 SYKEIK
+798 SYKAIK

>member
-1 MNAGIYQDRFNIT
+1 MNCSGVYQDRFNIT

-109 DFDKDGKIKI
+109 DFEKNGKIKI

-130 INTNQPKKAQLL
+130 IKTNQPKKAQLL
-142 KYEKAAF
+142 KYEKAEF

-206 TLSII
+206 ALSTI

-226 SQQYVT
+226 SQQFVT

-237 VAQPTLRSKILSPT
+237 VAQPTLRSRILSPT
-251 IKNKMTQRSKSLIP
+251 FKNKMSQRSKSLIP

-278 AMDSK
+278 DIDTK
-283 EFLEDKKE
+283 EYLEDKKNNTTNDD
-291 NKTENNKENKE
+291 NKNEQKDKDNKNEKKNNDDNNKLDAPDLKLSIVPS
-302 ENDKNDKEK
+302 
-311 DNDKNET
+311 DNDF
-318 KKKEDKNKN
+318 
-327 DSKNKEDKN
+327 
-336 KGEGND
+336 
-342 LLVSSMVQSEGDLNS
+342 NS

-371 DTSKNIEETETNKKG
+371 DTSKNIEQSEIQNVD
-386 LKPPIDDKS
+386 LKLPIDDKS
-395 FDYSSAADC
+395 FDYSSAVDC
-404 DDIKIINYEGYIYKI
+404 DDIKIINFEGYIYKI

-437 FFFKDKYSK
+437 FFYKDKYSK
-446 IFIGFH
+446 MFIGFH

-460 VNPNFKFED
+460 INPNFKFED
-469 RQYYSFSLIYPNV
+469 RQYYSFSLIYPHV

-497 VNHLKKAIDLTI
+497 VNHLKKAIDLTV

-573 ITLYDVIENEDKIY
+573 ITLYDIIENEEKIY

-601 IEQRN
+601 IEERN
-606 FKLPEKHAAEIIR
+606 FKLPEKHAAQIIR

-645 TDNTEHADIRLLDF
+645 TDKTEYADIRLLDF
-659 GLSKIVRSG
+659 GLSKIVRQG

-731 TPFYPSLFH
+731 TPFYPSLFQN
-740 DVSKEAIDFVDKL
+740 VSKEAIDFVDKL

-763 MTELFQHP
+763 MTELFEHP
-771 WMQKYF
+771 WMKKYF
-777 KINHVKSKSNSVTQF
+777 KHNNTKPKSNSVTQF

-798 SYKEIK
+798 SFKEVK

>member
-1 MNAGIYQDRFNIT
+1 MNCSGVYQDRFNIT

-109 DFDKDGKIKI
+109 DFEKNGKIKI

-130 INTNQPKKAQLL
+130 IKTNQPKKAQLL
-142 KYEKAAF
+142 KYEKAEF

-206 TLSII
+206 TLSTI

-226 SQQYVT
+226 SQQFVT

-237 VAQPTLRSKILSPT
+237 VAQPTLRSRILSPT
-251 IKNKMTQRSKSLIP
+251 FKNKMSQRSKSLIP

-278 AMDSK
+278 DIDTK
-283 EFLEDKKE
+283 EYLEDKKNNTTNDD
-291 NKTENNKENKE
+291 NKNEQKDKDNKNEKKNNDDNNKLDAPDLKISIVPS
-302 ENDKNDKEK
+302 
-311 DNDKNET
+311 DNEF
-318 KKKEDKNKN
+318 
-327 DSKNKEDKN
+327 
-336 KGEGND
+336 
-342 LLVSSMVQSEGDLNS
+342 NS

-371 DTSKNIEETETNKKG
+371 DTSKNIEQSEIQNVD
-386 LKPPIDDKS
+386 LKLPIDDKS
-395 FDYSSAADC
+395 FDYSSAVDC
-404 DDIKIINYEGYIYKI
+404 DDIKIINFEGYIYKI

-437 FFFKDKYSK
+437 FFYKDKYSK
-446 IFIGFH
+446 MFIGFH

-460 VNPNFKFED
+460 INPNFKFED
-469 RQYYSFSLIYPNV
+469 RQYYSFSLIYPHV

-497 VNHLKKAIDLTI
+497 VNHLKKAIDLTV

-536 GRKVAIKIINKQGI
+536 GRKVAIKIINKQGL

-573 ITLYDVIENEDKIY
+573 ITLYDVIENEEKIY

-593 AGSDLFAY
+593 SGSDLFAY
-601 IEQRN
+601 IEERN

-645 TDNTEHADIRLLDF
+645 TDKTEYADIRLLDF
-659 GLSKIVRSG
+659 GLSKIVRQG

-731 TPFYPSLFH
+731 TPFYPSLFQN
-740 DVSKEAIDFVDKL
+740 VSKEAIDFVDKL

-763 MTELFQHP
+763 MTELFEHP
-771 WMQKYF
+771 WMKKYF
-777 KINHVKSKSNSVTQF
+777 KHNNTKPKSNSVTQF

-798 SYKEIK
+798 SFKEVK

>member
-104 IFNLY
+104 IFNIY

-265 EENDDDDEEEKFK
+265 EEKDDDDEEEKFK
-278 AMDSK
+278 RIDTK
-283 EFLEDKKE
+283 EYL
-291 NKTENNKENKE
+291 
-302 ENDKNDKEK
+302 
-311 DNDKNET
+311 
-318 KKKEDKNKN
+318 EDKNKN
-327 DSKNKEDKN
+327 DKENDKKDKENNKNKNETKNKENKN
-336 KGEGND
+336 KVDNPEIN
-342 LLVSSMVQSEGDLNS
+342 VSNVHSEYDFNS
-357 TIIPRRKNGQFITF
+357 TIMPRRKNGQFITF
-371 DTSKNIEETETNKKG
+371 DTSKNIEESEIHNPS
-386 LKPPIDDKS
+386 LKVPIDDKS
-395 FDYSSAADC
+395 FDYSSAVDC

-437 FFFKDKYSK
+437 FFYKDKYSK
-446 IFIGFH
+446 MFIGFH

-460 VNPNFKFED
+460 INPNFKFED
-469 RQYYSFSLIYPNV
+469 RQYFSFSLIYPNI

-497 VNHLKKAIDLTI
+497 VNHLKKAIDLTV

-536 GRKVAIKIINKQGI
+536 GRKVAIKIINKQGL

-573 ITLYDVIENEDKIY
+573 ITLYDVIENEEKIY

-601 IEQRN
+601 IEERN
-606 FKLPEKHAAEIIR
+606 FKLPEKHAAQIIR

-645 TDNTEHADIRLLDF
+645 TDKTEYADIRLLDF
-659 GLSKIVRSG
+659 GLSKIVRQG

-731 TPFYPSLFH
+731 TPFYPSLFQN
-740 DVSKEAIDFVDKL
+740 VSKEAIDFVDKL

-763 MTELFQHP
+763 MTELFEHP
-771 WMQKYF
+771 WMKKYF
-777 KINHVKSKSNSVTQF
+777 KHNNTKPKSNSVTQF

-798 SYKEIK
+798 SFKEVK

>member
-1 MNAGIYQDRFNIT
+1 MNSGIYQDRFNIT

-104 IFNLY
+104 IFNIY

-130 INTNQPKKAQLL
+130 IKTNQPKKAQLL

-226 SQQYVT
+226 SQQFVT
-232 QTFHF
+232 QSFHF
-237 VAQPTLRSKILSPT
+237 VAQPTLRSRILSPT

-265 EENDDDDEEEKFK
+265 EEKDDDDEEEKFK
-278 AMDSK
+278 RIDTK
-283 EFLEDKKE
+283 EYL
-291 NKTENNKENKE
+291 
-302 ENDKNDKEK
+302 
-311 DNDKNET
+311 
-318 KKKEDKNKN
+318 EDKNKN
-327 DSKNKEDKN
+327 DKENDKENDKKDKENNKNKNETKNKENKN
-336 KGEGND
+336 KVDNPEIN
-342 LLVSSMVQSEGDLNS
+342 VSNVHSEYDFNS
-357 TIIPRRKNGQFITF
+357 TIMPRRKNGQFITF
-371 DTSKNIEETETNKKG
+371 DTSKNIEESEIHNPS
-386 LKPPIDDKS
+386 LKVPIDDKS
-395 FDYSSAADC
+395 FDYSSAVDC

-437 FFFKDKYSK
+437 FFYKDKYSK
-446 IFIGFH
+446 MFIGFH

-460 VNPNFKFED
+460 INPNFKFED
-469 RQYYSFSLIYPNV
+469 RQYFSFSLIYPNI

-573 ITLYDVIENEDKIY
+573 ITLYDVIENEEKIY

-601 IEQRN
+601 IEERN

-645 TDNTEHADIRLLDF
+645 TDNTENADIRLLDF

-731 TPFYPSLFH
+731 TPFYPTLFQ

-763 MTELFQHP
+763 MTELFVHP

-777 KINHVKSKSNSVTQF
+777 KNNNIKPKSNSVTEF

-798 SYKEIK
+798 SYKAIK

>member
-1 MNAGIYQDRFNIT
+1 MNSGIYQDRFNIT

-104 IFNLY
+104 IFNIY

-226 SQQYVT
+226 SQQFET
-232 QTFHF
+232 QSFHF
-237 VAQPTLRSKILSPT
+237 VAQPTLRSRILSPT

-265 EENDDDDEEEKFK
+265 EEKDDDDEEEKFK
-278 AMDSK
+278 RIDTK
-283 EFLEDKKE
+283 EYL
-291 NKTENNKENKE
+291 
-302 ENDKNDKEK
+302 
-311 DNDKNET
+311 
-318 KKKEDKNKN
+318 EDKNKN
-327 DSKNKEDKN
+327 DKENDKKDKENNKNKNETKNKENKN
-336 KGEGND
+336 KVDNPEIN
-342 LLVSSMVQSEGDLNS
+342 VSNVHSEYDFNS
-357 TIIPRRKNGQFITF
+357 TIMPRRKNGQFITF
-371 DTSKNIEETETNKKG
+371 DTSKNIEESEIHNPS
-386 LKPPIDDKS
+386 LKVPIDDKS
-395 FDYSSAADC
+395 FDYSSAVDC

-437 FFFKDKYSK
+437 FFYKDKYSK
-446 IFIGFH
+446 MFIGFH

-460 VNPNFKFED
+460 INPNFKFED
-469 RQYYSFSLIYPNV
+469 RQYFSFSLIYPNI

-573 ITLYDVIENEDKIY
+573 ITLYDVIENEEKIY

-606 FKLPEKHAAEIIR
+606 FKLPEKRAAEIIR

-645 TDNTEHADIRLLDF
+645 TDNTENADIRLLDF

-731 TPFYPSLFH
+731 TPFYPTLFQ

-763 MTELFQHP
+763 MTELFVHP

-777 KINHVKSKSNSVTQF
+777 KNNNIKPKSNSVTEF

-798 SYKEIK
+798 SYKAIK

>member
-1 MNAGIYQDRFNIT
+1 MNSGIYQDRFNIT

-104 IFNLY
+104 IFNIY

-226 SQQYVT
+226 SQQFVT
-232 QTFHF
+232 QSFHF
-237 VAQPTLRSKILSPT
+237 VAQPTLRSRILSPT

-265 EENDDDDEEEKFK
+265 EEKDDDDEEEKFK
-278 AMDSK
+278 RIDTK
-283 EFLEDKKE
+283 EYL
-291 NKTENNKENKE
+291 
-302 ENDKNDKEK
+302 
-311 DNDKNET
+311 
-318 KKKEDKNKN
+318 EDKNKN
-327 DSKNKEDKN
+327 DKENDKENDKKDKENNKNKNETKNKENKN
-336 KGEGND
+336 KVDNPEIN
-342 LLVSSMVQSEGDLNS
+342 VSNVHSEYDFNS
-357 TIIPRRKNGQFITF
+357 TIMPRRKNGQFITF
-371 DTSKNIEETETNKKG
+371 DTSKNIEESEIHNPS
-386 LKPPIDDKS
+386 LKVPIDDKS
-395 FDYSSAADC
+395 FDYSSAVDC

-437 FFFKDKYSK
+437 FFYKDKYSK
-446 IFIGFH
+446 MFIGFH

-460 VNPNFKFED
+460 INPNFKFED
-469 RQYYSFSLIYPNV
+469 RQYFSFSLIYPNI

-573 ITLYDVIENEDKIY
+573 ITLYDVIENEEKIY

-606 FKLPEKHAAEIIR
+606 FKLPEKRAAEIIR

-645 TDNTEHADIRLLDF
+645 TDNTENADIRLLDF

-731 TPFYPSLFH
+731 TPFYPTLFQ

-763 MTELFQHP
+763 MTELFVHP

-777 KINHVKSKSNSVTQF
+777 KNNNIKPKSNSVTEF

-798 SYKEIK
+798 SYKAIK

>member
-1 MNAGIYQDRFNIT
+1 MNCSGVYQDRFNIT

-109 DFDKDGKIKI
+109 DFEKNGKIKI

-130 INTNQPKKAQLL
+130 IKTNQPKKAQLL
-142 KYEKAAF
+142 KYEKAEF

-206 TLSII
+206 TLSTI

-226 SQQYVT
+226 SQQFVT

-237 VAQPTLRSKILSPT
+237 VAQPTLRSRILSPT
-251 IKNKMTQRSKSLIP
+251 FKNKMSQRSKSLIP

-278 AMDSK
+278 DIDTK
-283 EFLEDKKE
+283 EYLEDKKNNTTNDD
-291 NKTENNKENKE
+291 NKNEQKDKDNKNEKKNNDDNNKLDAPDLKISIVPS
-302 ENDKNDKEK
+302 
-311 DNDKNET
+311 DNEF
-318 KKKEDKNKN
+318 
-327 DSKNKEDKN
+327 
-336 KGEGND
+336 
-342 LLVSSMVQSEGDLNS
+342 NS

-371 DTSKNIEETETNKKG
+371 DTSKNIEQSEIQNVD
-386 LKPPIDDKS
+386 LKLPIDDKS
-395 FDYSSAADC
+395 FDYSSAVDC
-404 DDIKIINYEGYIYKI
+404 DDIKIINFEGYIYKI

-437 FFFKDKYSK
+437 FFYKDKYSK
-446 IFIGFH
+446 MFIGFH

-460 VNPNFKFED
+460 INPNFKFED
-469 RQYYSFSLIYPNV
+469 RQYYSFSLIYPHV

-497 VNHLKKAIDLTI
+497 VNHLKKAIDLTV

-573 ITLYDVIENEDKIY
+573 ITLYDVIENEEKIY

-601 IEQRN
+601 IEERN
-606 FKLPEKHAAEIIR
+606 FKLPEKHAAQIIR

-645 TDNTEHADIRLLDF
+645 TDKTEYADIRLLDF
-659 GLSKIVRSG
+659 GLSKIVRQG

-731 TPFYPSLFH
+731 TPFYPTLFQ

-763 MTELFQHP
+763 MTELFEHP
-771 WMQKYF
+771 WMKKYF
-777 KINHVKSKSNSVTQF
+777 KHNNTKPKSNSVTQF

-798 SYKEIK
+798 SFKEVK

>member
-1 MNAGIYQDRFNIT
+1 MNCSGVYQDRFNIT

-109 DFDKDGKIKI
+109 DFEKNGKIKI

-130 INTNQPKKAQLL
+130 IKTNQPKKAQLL
-142 KYEKAAF
+142 KYEKAEF

-206 TLSII
+206 TLSTI

-226 SQQYVT
+226 SQQFVT

-237 VAQPTLRSKILSPT
+237 VAQPTLRSRILSPT
-251 IKNKMTQRSKSLIP
+251 FKNKMSQRSKSLIP

-278 AMDSK
+278 DIDTK
-283 EFLEDKKE
+283 EYLEDKKNNTTNDD
-291 NKTENNKENKE
+291 NKNEQKDKDNKNEKKNNDDNNKLDAPDLKISIVPS
-302 ENDKNDKEK
+302 
-311 DNDKNET
+311 DNEF
-318 KKKEDKNKN
+318 
-327 DSKNKEDKN
+327 
-336 KGEGND
+336 
-342 LLVSSMVQSEGDLNS
+342 NS

-371 DTSKNIEETETNKKG
+371 DTSKNIEQSEIQNVD
-386 LKPPIDDKS
+386 LKLPIDDKS
-395 FDYSSAADC
+395 FDYSSAVDC

-437 FFFKDKYSK
+437 FFYKDKYSK
-446 IFIGFH
+446 MFIGFH

-460 VNPNFKFED
+460 INPNFKFED
-469 RQYYSFSLIYPNV
+469 RQYYSFSLIYPHV

-497 VNHLKKAIDLTI
+497 VNHLKKAIDLTV

-536 GRKVAIKIINKQGI
+536 GRKVAIKIINKQGL

-573 ITLYDVIENEDKIY
+573 ITLYDVIENEEKIY

-601 IEQRN
+601 IEERN
-606 FKLPEKHAAEIIR
+606 FKLPEKHAAQIIR

-645 TDNTEHADIRLLDF
+645 TDKTEYADIRLLDF
-659 GLSKIVRSG
+659 GLSKIVRQG

-731 TPFYPSLFH
+731 TPFYPTLFQ

-763 MTELFQHP
+763 MTELFEHP
-771 WMQKYF
+771 WMKKYF
-777 KINHVKSKSNSVTQF
+777 KHNNTKPKSNSVTQF

-798 SYKEIK
+798 SFKEVK

>member
-109 DFDKDGKIKI
+109 DFEKNGKIKI

-130 INTNQPKKAQLL
+130 IKTNQPKKAQLL

-206 TLSII
+206 TLSTI

-226 SQQYVT
+226 SQQFVT

-237 VAQPTLRSKILSPT
+237 VAQPTLRSRILSPT
-251 IKNKMTQRSKSLIP
+251 FKNKMSQRSKSLIP

-278 AMDSK
+278 DIDTK
-283 EFLEDKKE
+283 EYLEDKKNNTTNDD
-291 NKTENNKENKE
+291 NKNEQKDKDNKNEKKNKDDNNKLDAPDLKISIVPS
-302 ENDKNDKEK
+302 
-311 DNDKNET
+311 DNEF
-318 KKKEDKNKN
+318 
-327 DSKNKEDKN
+327 
-336 KGEGND
+336 
-342 LLVSSMVQSEGDLNS
+342 NS

-371 DTSKNIEETETNKKG
+371 DTSKNIEQSEIQNVD
-386 LKPPIDDKS
+386 LKLPIDDKS
-395 FDYSSAADC
+395 FDYSSAVDC
-404 DDIKIINYEGYIYKI
+404 DDIKIINFEGYIYKI

-437 FFFKDKYSK
+437 FFYKDKYSK
-446 IFIGFH
+446 MFIGFH

-460 VNPNFKFED
+460 INPNFKFED
-469 RQYYSFSLIYPNV
+469 RQYYSFSLIYPHV

-497 VNHLKKAIDLTI
+497 VNHLKKAIDLTV

-536 GRKVAIKIINKQGI
+536 GRKVAIKIINKQGL

-573 ITLYDVIENEDKIY
+573 ITLYDVIENEEKIY

-601 IEQRN
+601 IEERN
-606 FKLPEKHAAEIIR
+606 FKLPEKHAAQIIR

-645 TDNTEHADIRLLDF
+645 TDKTEYADIRLLDF
-659 GLSKIVRSG
+659 GLSKIVRQG

-731 TPFYPSLFH
+731 TPFYPSLFQN
-740 DVSKEAIDFVDKL
+740 VSKEAIDFVDKL

-763 MTELFQHP
+763 MTELFEHP
-771 WMQKYF
+771 WMKKYF
-777 KINHVKSKSNSVTQF
+777 KHNNTKPKSNSVTQF

-798 SYKEIK
+798 SFKEVK

>member
-1 MNAGIYQDRFNIT
+1 MNCSGVYQDRFNIT

-109 DFDKDGKIKI
+109 DFEKNGKIKI

-130 INTNQPKKAQLL
+130 IKTNQPKKAQLL
-142 KYEKAAF
+142 KYEKAEF

-206 TLSII
+206 TLSTI

-226 SQQYVT
+226 SQQFVT

-237 VAQPTLRSKILSPT
+237 VAQPTLRSRILSPT
-251 IKNKMTQRSKSLIP
+251 FKNKMSQRSKSLIP

-278 AMDSK
+278 DIDTK
-283 EFLEDKKE
+283 EYLEDKKNNTTNDD
-291 NKTENNKENKE
+291 NKNEQKDKDNKNEKKNNDDNNKLDAPDLKISIVPS
-302 ENDKNDKEK
+302 
-311 DNDKNET
+311 DNEF
-318 KKKEDKNKN
+318 
-327 DSKNKEDKN
+327 
-336 KGEGND
+336 
-342 LLVSSMVQSEGDLNS
+342 NS

-371 DTSKNIEETETNKKG
+371 DTSKNIEQSEIQNVD
-386 LKPPIDDKS
+386 LKLPIDDKS
-395 FDYSSAADC
+395 FDYSSAVDC
-404 DDIKIINYEGYIYKI
+404 DDIKIINFEGYIYKI

-437 FFFKDKYSK
+437 FFYKDKYSK
-446 IFIGFH
+446 MFIGFH

-460 VNPNFKFED
+460 INPNFKFED
-469 RQYYSFSLIYPNV
+469 RQYYSFSLIYPHV

-497 VNHLKKAIDLTI
+497 VNHLKKAIDLTV

-536 GRKVAIKIINKQGI
+536 GRKVAIKIINKQGL

-573 ITLYDVIENEDKIY
+573 ITLYDVIENEEKIY

-601 IEQRN
+601 IEERN
-606 FKLPEKHAAEIIR
+606 FKLPEKHAAQIIR

-645 TDNTEHADIRLLDF
+645 TDKTEYADIRLLDF
-659 GLSKIVRSG
+659 GLSKIVRQG

-731 TPFYPSLFH
+731 TPFYPSLFQN
-740 DVSKEAIDFVDKL
+740 VSKEAIDFVDKL

-763 MTELFQHP
+763 MTELFEHP
-771 WMQKYF
+771 WMKKYF
-777 KINHVKSKSNSVTQF
+777 KHNNTKPKSNSVTQF